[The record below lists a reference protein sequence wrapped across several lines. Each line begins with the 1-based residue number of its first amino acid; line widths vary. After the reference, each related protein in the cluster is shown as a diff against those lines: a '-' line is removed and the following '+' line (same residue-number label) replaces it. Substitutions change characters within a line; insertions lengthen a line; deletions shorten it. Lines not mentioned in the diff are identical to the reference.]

1 MQPNERILVLCT
13 GNSCRSQMAEGY
25 LRHFG
30 NERIQ
35 VRSAGLEAHGL
46 NPRAVKVMAED
57 GIDISGHSSDRI
69 DPDGLQWASLVITVC
84 GHADQHCP
92 AVPGGVEKRHIPFPD
107 PAKETGSERE
117 VLPKFREVRDRIR
130 SAMLELVRELE
141 QRRAV

>member
-25 LRHFG
+25 LRHLG
-30 NERIQ
+30 GEGIE

-57 GIDISGHSSDRI
+57 GIDISGHSSDVV
-69 DPDGLQWASLVITVC
+69 DPDGLRWASLVITVC
-84 GHADQHCP
+84 GHADRYCP
-92 AVPGGVEKRHIPFPD
+92 AVPGRVGKRHIPFPD
-107 PAKETGSERE
+107 PARETGSEQE
-117 VLPKFREVRDRIR
+117 MLSKFREVRDQIR
-130 SAMLELVRELE
+130 SSMLGLVRELE